1 MILWVWLYIN
11 LWRWFRP
18 TRSACTTRWTTF
30 ANVWHL
36 QLFLNACRCCP
47 GVSSFVF
54 FLRLLISFSH
64 RQPSSQKLCAASQ
77 ALTALPYPSSQCRRN
92 PPWHE
97 KKSREI
103 LRQRHHARRHH
114 GWPREERFLRQ
125 LVLMLSPQQSTLSK
139 EHKID
144 GCRKGEA
151 HSCFYLFSFIYFS
164 LLSWRWRNGRAVSPS
179 CSRSERWSSFDS
191 LGVFKICLMAVRVF
205 HSSDPPILLF
215 FFSLSLSLSFFF
227 FSFVWFSLQ
236 LLIDKL

>member
-1 MILWVWLYIN
+1 MSLTLHKLMALVQAYSLC
-11 LWRWFRP
+11 LHHP
-18 TRSACTTRWTTF
+18 
-30 ANVWHL
+30 
-36 QLFLNACRCCP
+36 LNDLCECVTSTIVLECMQMLP
-47 GVSSFVF
+47 GRFIFCF

-64 RQPSSQKLCAASQ
+64 RQPSSRKLCVASR

-103 LRQRHHARRHH
+103 LRQRHRARRHH

-125 LVLMLSPQQSTLSK
+125 LVLMLSPQRSTLSK

-144 GCRKGEA
+144 GRREGEA
-151 HSCFYLFSFIYFS
+151 HSCFYLFSFNYFS

-191 LGVFKICLMAVRVF
+191 LGCSRFVSWQFEF
-205 HSSDPPILLF
+205 FTFPILRF
-215 FFSLSLSLSFFF
+215 SCSSLSLSL
-227 FSFVWFSLQ
+227 FSFSPLSGFLFSFSSTNCREN
-236 LLIDKL
+236 